1 MKLNIA
7 VLPGDGIGPE
17 IAAQGVEVMSAVC
30 KKFGHEVRYEYA
42 LCGADAIDKVGDP
55 FPEETYDWEM
65 DQPLKH
71 PYDGTILYRLHVRGF
86 TRHTSSGTG
95 ERGTFRALTEK
106 IPYLKELGITAVEL
120 MMPNE
125 FQEVMM
131 EDGADGN
138 PYATGTP
145 TGRLNYW
152 GYGAGYLFA
161 PKASYTSGKEK
172 EPERE
177 LRIW

>member
-1 MKLNIA
+1 M
-7 VLPGDGIGPE
+7 
-17 IAAQGVEVMSAVC
+17 
-30 KKFGHEVRYEYA
+30 
-42 LCGADAIDKVGDP
+42 
-55 FPEETYDWEM
+55 YDWEM

-71 PYDGTILYRLHVRGF
+71 PYDETILYRLHVRGF

-138 PYATGTP
+138 PYATGTRP
-145 TGRLNYW
+145 DGSITGAMGRDTCLRRKLRTHPGKRKNR
-152 GYGAGYLFA
+152 
-161 PKASYTSGKEK
+161 SGN
-172 EPERE
+172 
-177 LRIW
+177 LRNW